1 MAEML
6 HIQRPRAMAKR
17 DMLNRA
23 SEVLA
28 GLFLR
33 LAPIGLLVLLWYG
46 IVHVLDLPS
55 RLMPGPIEVGQRIYV
70 GLFVDADLWLHLWLT
85 FKSTLAGFVVG
96 SLLAI
101 ALGSLLAMNR
111 KLELLVYPLVV
122 LIQAVPKVAIA
133 PLVLLWLGFDAR
145 STITLVALICFFP
158 AFVGAFVGVRSTP
171 AVLLDLFRTL
181 KASAL
186 KTYFHCNLPNA
197 TGSIIAGLQ
206 VGWGFALVGCVVM
219 EFIMGMGGAGFL
231 IDNSANALDTVTA
244 VAAMVLLG
252 VLGYIGGGVLSAAR
266 KRIVFWEGDR
276 RHG

>member
-1 MAEML
+1 MGDTL
-6 HIQRPRAMAKR
+6 HIQRPRALPKR
-17 DMLNRA
+17 KLLERA
-23 SEVLA
+23 SGLLA
-28 GLFLR
+28 GSAGR
-33 LAPIGLLVLLWYG
+33 LGPIALLILIWYG
-46 IVHVLDLPS
+46 IVLVLDLPS
-55 RLMPGPIEVGQRIYV
+55 RLMPGPAEVAQRIYV

-85 FKSTLAGFVVG
+85 FKSTIAGFVAG
-96 SLLAI
+96 SVLAI

-181 KASAL
+181 KASVF
-186 KTYFHCNLPNA
+186 KTYLHCNLPNA
-197 TGSIIAGLQ
+197 AGSIIAGLQ

-252 VLGYIGGGVLSAAR
+252 LLGYIGGGVLSAAR

-276 RHG
+276 RNG